1 MQTNKNKQF
10 KEILLVSNPRSPY
23 SILTALV
30 FLLLIGGS
38 LMLFLKY
45 QDRIGIALALCI
57 IPLVIALFMLKL
69 LLWNVGG
76 KEIIQISTDQT
87 EVQMQY
93 PLLFSPMVHQEN
105 SRMKS
110 ILFNSNTQAD
120 LVRPQEIVDL
130 RLSNSLYK
138 LKLEFAN
145 GETYISSISFDLH
158 EAQRIVNLIRS

>member
-1 MQTNKNKQF
+1 
-10 KEILLVSNPRSPY
+10 
-23 SILTALV
+23 
-30 FLLLIGGS
+30 
-38 LMLFLKY
+38 
-45 QDRIGIALALCI
+45 
-57 IPLVIALFMLKL
+57 MLKL

-76 KEIIQISTDQT
+76 KEMIKISADQT

-93 PLLFSPMVHQEN
+93 PVLFSPMVHQEN

-110 ILFNSNTQAD
+110 MLFNSNTQAD
-120 LVRPQEIVDL
+120 LVRPQEILEL

-145 GETYISSISFDLH
+145 GESYMSSISFDLQ